1 VPLLIS
7 EDALARGLLYGTLV
21 GALVTESVATYLG
34 QKRSQT
40 GHGGLR
46 AFGESL
52 LATAFGRSS
61 GGESADRGTKR
72 LVIWSAAIGLAAGL
86 LIAIHLPSLR
96 FGANTWGTFA
106 LAIVLAWLG
115 IALRVWAVWSL
126 GRFFQREVMIQAG
139 HVVWRGGPYRW
150 LRHPA
155 YAGSLLTYFAFGLA
169 FGSWVS
175 AFVVAA
181 ILGLAFVR
189 RIHVEEAELSRALG
203 EPYREYVRDTA
214 RLVPGVW

>member
-7 EDALARGLLYGTLV
+7 EDAVARSLLYATFA
-21 GALVTESVATYLG
+21 GAVVTETVATYLG
-34 QKRSQT
+34 QKRSET
-40 GHGGLR
+40 GRGGLR
-46 AFGESL
+46 TFGESL
-52 LATAFGRSS
+52 LATTLGRSS

-86 LIAIHLPSLR
+86 LIAIHFPSLR
-96 FGANTWGTFA
+96 FGANTWATFT

-115 IALRVWAVWSL
+115 IGLRVWAVWSL

-155 YAGSLLTYFAFGLA
+155 YAGSLLMYFGFGLA

-175 AFVVAA
+175 AFVVVA
-181 ILGLAFVR
+181 ILGFAFAQ
-189 RIHVEEAELSRALG
+189 RIRVEEAELSRALG
-203 EPYREYVRDTA
+203 ESYHAYARETA

>member
-7 EDALARGLLYGTLV
+7 EEVAARWVLYVTLA
-21 GALVTESVATYLG
+21 GAVVTESVATYLG
-34 QKRSQT
+34 QKRSD
-40 GHGGLR
+40 GGRGGLR
-46 AFGESL
+46 ALGESV
-52 LATAFGRSS
+52 LATTVGRSS

-72 LVIWSAAIGLAAGL
+72 IVIWSSAAALVAGL
-86 LIAIHLPSLR
+86 LIAIHFPSLR
-96 FGANTWGTFA
+96 FGANDWATFA
-106 LAIVLAWLG
+106 LSIVLAWIG
-115 IALRVWAVWSL
+115 ILLRAWAVLSL
-126 GRFFQREVMIQAG
+126 GVFFQREVMIQSG

-155 YAGSLLTYFAFGLA
+155 YAGSLLTYFGFGLA

-181 ILGLAFVR
+181 ILGVAFVH
-189 RIHVEEAELSRALG
+189 RIRVEEAELSRALG
-203 EPYREYVRDTA
+203 QPYREYSRETA

>member
-1 VPLLIS
+1 VSLLIS
-7 EDALARGLLYGTLV
+7 EDALARSLLYATIA
-21 GALVTESVATYLG
+21 GAVVTETVATYVG
-34 QKRSQT
+34 QKRSET
-40 GHGGLR
+40 RRGGLR
-46 AFGESL
+46 TFGESL
-52 LATAFGRSS
+52 VATTLGRSS

-86 LIAIHLPSLR
+86 LIAIHFPSLR
-96 FGANTWGTFA
+96 FGANTWATFA
-106 LAIVLAWLG
+106 LAIAIAWLG
-115 IALRVWAVWSL
+115 IGLRVWAVWSL

-155 YAGSLLTYFAFGLA
+155 YAGSLLMYFGFGLA

-175 AFVVAA
+175 AFVVAG
-181 ILGLAFVR
+181 ILGFALSR
-189 RIHVEEAELSRALG
+189 RIRVEEAELSRALG
-203 EPYREYVRDTA
+203 EPYRAYARETA